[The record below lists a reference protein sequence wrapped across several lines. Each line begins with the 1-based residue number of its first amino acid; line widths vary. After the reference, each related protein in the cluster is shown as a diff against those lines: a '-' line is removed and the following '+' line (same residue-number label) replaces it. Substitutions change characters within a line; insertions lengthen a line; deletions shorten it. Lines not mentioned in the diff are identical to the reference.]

1 MKRDTEQPQKS
12 RAKQAKLLGRD
23 AGLSV
28 ESQQFKLDY
37 LPLQP
42 AMQRMAESLLGSEDD
57 AADVV
62 QDCFVTLWNERE
74 KLRWVVNREA
84 WCITLVKRRC
94 ADVLRKR
101 KPTVEIDERTMA
113 IAEEQS
119 RDDEERLRIAL
130 QMVDRLP
137 KRQAQVV
144 RLKHFDSADT
154 DHIAKAMHITPGNV
168 YTLLSRAYSSLKQM
182 ILEYENR

>member
-1 MKRDTEQPQKS
+1 MKQETE
-12 RAKQAKLLGRD
+12 
-23 AGLSV
+23 
-28 ESQQFKLDY
+28 QFKLDY

-42 AMQRMAESLLGSEDD
+42 AMQRMAEALLGNEDD

-74 KLRWVVNREA
+74 RLRRVVNREA

-94 ADVLRKR
+94 VDLLRKR

-113 IAEEQS
+113 LADEETEAA
-119 RDDEERLRIAL
+119 EERLQLAMQLI
-130 QMVDRLP
+130 DRLP
-137 KRQAQVV
+137 ERQAQAI
-144 RLKHFDSADT
+144 RLKHFDAADT
-154 DHIAKAMHITPGNV
+154 DRIAAEMHITAGNV

-182 ILEYENR
+182 IMELE

>member
-1 MKRDTEQPQKS
+1 MKQETE
-12 RAKQAKLLGRD
+12 
-23 AGLSV
+23 
-28 ESQQFKLDY
+28 QFKLDY

-42 AMQRMAESLLGSEDD
+42 AMQRMAEALLGNEDD

-74 KLRWVVNREA
+74 KLRRVVNREA

-94 ADVLRKR
+94 VDLLRKR
-101 KPTVEIDERTMA
+101 KPTVEINERTMA
-113 IAEEQS
+113 LAEEEA
-119 RDDEERLRIAL
+119 DTGEERLRLAL

-137 KRQAQVV
+137 ERQAQAV
-144 RLKHFDSADT
+144 RLKHFEDADT
-154 DHIAKAMHITPGNV
+154 DRIAHELHITSGNV
-168 YTLLSRAYSSLKQM
+168 YTLLSRAYSTLKQM

>member
-1 MKRDTEQPQKS
+1 MKRDEAT
-12 RAKQAKLLGRD
+12 
-23 AGLSV
+23 
-28 ESQQFKLDY
+28 QFKLDY

-62 QDCFVTLWNERE
+62 QDCFVTLWNDRE
-74 KLRWVVNREA
+74 KLRRVVNREA

-94 ADVLRKR
+94 ADLLRKR
-101 KPTVEIDERTMA
+101 KPSVEIDERTIGISVEDNTA
-113 IAEEQS
+113 AEERMQLAM
-119 RDDEERLRIAL
+119 DL
-130 QMVDRLP
+130 MGRLP
-137 KRQAQVV
+137 ERQAEAV
-144 RLKHFDSADT
+144 RLKHFEAADT
-154 DHIAKAMHITPGNV
+154 QHIAAAMHISEGNV

>member
-1 MKRDTEQPQKS
+1 MKQDTE
-12 RAKQAKLLGRD
+12 R
-23 AGLSV
+23 
-28 ESQQFKLDY
+28 FKRDY

-74 KLRWVVNREA
+74 KLRRVVNREA
-84 WCITLVKRRC
+84 WCIMLVKRRC
-94 ADVLRKR
+94 VDLLRKR

-113 IAEEQS
+113 LADEECN
-119 RDDEERLRIAL
+119 DNEERLRLAL
-130 QMVDRLP
+130 QMIDRLP
-137 KRQAQVV
+137 ERQAQVV
-144 RLKHFDSADT
+144 RLKHYDAADT
-154 DHIAKAMHITPGNV
+154 QQIADALHITPGNV
-168 YTLLSRAYSSLKQM
+168 YTLLSRAYGSLKQM